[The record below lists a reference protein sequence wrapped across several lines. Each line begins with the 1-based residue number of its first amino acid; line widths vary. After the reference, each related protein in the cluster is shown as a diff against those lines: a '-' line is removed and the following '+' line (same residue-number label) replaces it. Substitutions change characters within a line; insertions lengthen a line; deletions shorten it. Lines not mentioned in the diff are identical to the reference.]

1 MNIAEILKY
10 CPKGTKLYSLV
21 DGEVTLK
28 KVTRIGS
35 CPILVEMNDGTI
47 KYYSKD
53 GLHFTNTHD
62 GECILFPSKT
72 QRDWSKFK
80 LPVKRGDIMMKYNGT
95 SPFISNGVITEY
107 GGFEYIC
114 GVSFLFDDL
123 RISHLSGLSTIW
135 TDEFCIPASEEVKK
149 KLFDKIEEAGYRWN
163 ANTLELEKI
172 EHKFKEGDVIIDKKG
187 SIFLISRILD
197 GGSTLE
203 MAAVLNKEGLI
214 INPNVW
220 QNPYDKSIAS
230 KEDRNKLFSVI
241 TKESYRYDKELHTL
255 IKQDFKPFD
264 KVLVRDSENEEW
276 SINIFS
282 YYDEENKNYPYVC
295 LCNRY
300 NKCIPYENNEYLV
313 GKTGNIH

>member
-1 MNIAEILKY
+1 MKNIAEILKY

-21 DGEVTLK
+21 KGDVTLEI
-28 KVTRIGS
+28 VNDDGLY
-35 CPILVEMNDGTI
+35 PIVILR
-47 KYYSKD
+47 KD
-53 GLHFTNTHD
+53 GRNSAYTSEGLLFANNLNGD
-62 GECILFPSKT
+62 CVLFPSKT

-230 KEDRNKLFSVI
+230 KEDRNKL
-241 TKESYRYDKELHTL
+241 
-255 IKQDFKPFD
+255 
-264 KVLVRDSENEEW
+264 
-276 SINIFS
+276 
-282 YYDEENKNYPYVC
+282 
-295 LCNRY
+295 
-300 NKCIPYENNEYLV
+300 
-313 GKTGNIH
+313 

>member
-10 CPKGTKLYSLV
+10 CPKGTKLYSTAFGDVVL
-21 DGEVTLK
+21 DEVCSETNK
-28 KVTRIGS
+28 Y
-35 CPILVEMNDGTI
+35 PIKIQDYTGLQHVLTEHG
-47 KYYSKD
+47 YYSY
-53 GLHFTNTHD
+53 NIPNS
-62 GECILFPSKT
+62 ECILFPSKD
-72 QRDWSKFK
+72 QRDWNKFR
-80 LPVKRGDIMMKYNGT
+80 LPVKRGDIMMLTDGTMPFIASGEYYWNT
-95 SPFISNGVITEY
+95 SPK
-107 GGFEYIC
+107 YIC
-114 GVSFLFDDL
+114 GINSNAHFV
-123 RISHLSGLSTIW
+123 IGTYGW
-135 TDEFCIPASEEVKK
+135 TSDFYIPASEEAKK
-149 KLFDKIEEAGYRWN
+149 KLFDKMEEAGYKWN
-163 ANTLELEKI
+163 VNTLELEKI
-172 EHKFKEGDVIIDKKG
+172 PKFKEGDVIIDKKG

-197 GGSTLE
+197 VGGTLE

-241 TKESYRYDKELHTL
+241 TKEGYRYDKELHTL

-264 KVLVRDSENEEW
+264 KVLVRDSKNEEW

-313 GKTGNIH
+313 GKTSNIH